1 MCVLCGGWAAAHAI
15 TMAELAA
22 AAATMAGAKPV
33 LSDTAFVDR
42 LQDADGGA
50 WAPGRTIGF
59 SFPVTRPAG
68 SVGSDYVGFNS
79 FTAAQMQSARLA
91 LDLWADVAGLDFV
104 ENAAPS
110 SRQGQI
116 TFANS
121 DTIGNGVWG
130 FAFTSG
136 TTRPLWVNHGIGDTW
151 SGGTPGH
158 YDFSALL
165 HEVGHTLGL
174 LHPGTYNASGSN
186 RPVTYANNADFY
198 QDSTQYTLMSYFSAS
213 NTGASHG
220 SRYPSTPMIY
230 DILAVQDFYGRNYAT
245 RAGDT
250 VYGFN
255 STAGRSVFDFT
266 INRQPVVAIWDGGG
280 HNMLD
285 LSGFTAQSSV
295 DMRPGSFSD
304 VAGLARNLSL
314 AVGTFIARLA
324 TGGGADTVRDNALDN
339 QIFTGSGNDTILLL
353 GGGNDTVD
361 GGAGVDTLHLPGRAS
376 DYRFVASADGSLLV
390 RGPAGSALVS
400 NVEHFRFLGGAES
413 LTRDQVAALD
423 FNSLFYLASN
433 PDLIAAFGPDADAAR
448 HHWTTFGQA
457 EGRLVDSFDSLDYL
471 ASNPDLIAA
480 FGLDATAA
488 MQHYVT
494 YGLREGRA
502 VSGFDALAYLA
513 SDPARLDLIGVSR
526 AGSLLDFI
534 QTGAGTGKGIGFSGL
549 SYIAS
554 YADLRAA
561 FGLDAAA
568 GVAHYVHYG
577 YKEYREVS
585 FDPAIYLASHP
596 DLVRAF
602 GGDSNAAYAHYFSH
616 GAGEGRA
623 TDRFSADDYLGSNP
637 DLAASVGH
645 DAAALTRHY
654 LLSGFAEGR
663 TARSFDTVAYA
674 MAHDITGDGWQA
686 AAVSAYL
693 ARPGAGGTPFGTD
706 QADHRLIVGQET
718 TGSLSGPGDDDW
730 FIFRGAAYTNYRI
743 MLEFTGV
750 SGNAPVAQLLTRGQD
765 NMIVTSDM
773 VRSSLSVRIFTQE
786 AEDVYLELREFT
798 SRPLDYRIAVMV
810 DTGDAIQAA
819 GGIGM
824 LGTWGDAG
832 LTGQEA
838 VETGWWLAV

>member
-1 MCVLCGGWAAAHAI
+1 MCVLCGIGAGAHAI

-22 AAATMAGAKPV
+22 MASGAGGKPV
-33 LSDTAFVDR
+33 LSDAAFIDR

-50 WAPGRTIGF
+50 WAPGRSIGF

-68 SVGSDYVGFNS
+68 SSGADYAGFNS
-79 FTAAQMQSARLA
+79 FTTAQMQSARLA
-91 LDLWADVAGLDFV
+91 LDLWSDVARLTFV

-110 SRQGQI
+110 ARQGQI

-121 DTIGNGVWG
+121 DTISSGVWG

-136 TTRPLWVNHGIGDTW
+136 TTRPLWVNHGTGDTW
-151 SGGTPGH
+151 SGNTPGH

-165 HEVGHTLGL
+165 HEIGHTLGL
-174 LHPGTYNASGSN
+174 LHPGDYNASGSN

-198 QDSTQYTLMSYFSAS
+198 QDSAQYTLMSYFSAG
-213 NTGASHG
+213 NTGANHG
-220 SRYPSTPMIY
+220 SRYASTPMMY

-245 RAGDT
+245 RDGDT

-280 HNMLD
+280 RNTLD
-285 LSGFTAQSSV
+285 LSGFAAQSSV
-295 DMRPGSFSD
+295 DMRPGSYSD

-314 AVGTFIARLA
+314 AVGTFISRVA
-324 TGGGADTVRDNALDN
+324 TGTGADTVRDNALDN
-339 QIFTGSGNDTILLL
+339 HIVTGGGNDTILLL

-361 GGAGVDTLHLPGRAS
+361 GGGGEDIVHLPGRTS
-376 DYRFVASADGSLLV
+376 DYRIVTTIDGSLLIK
-390 RGPAGSALVS
+390 GPAGSALVS
-400 NVEHFRFLGGAES
+400 NVENFRFLGSSES
-413 LTRDQVAALD
+413 LTREQMAALD
-423 FNSLFYLASN
+423 FNSLLYLASN
-433 PDLIAAFGPDADAAR
+433 PDLIAAFGPDTDAAR
-448 HHWTTFGQA
+448 SHWITFGQA
-457 EGRLVDSFDSLDYL
+457 EGRLADGFDALDYL
-471 ASNPDLIAA
+471 ASNLDLIGA

-494 YGLREGRA
+494 YGLREGRT
-502 VSGFDALAYLA
+502 VSGFDAMAYLA

-526 AGSLLDFI
+526 AGGMLDFI
-534 QTGAGTGKGIGFSGL
+534 QTGAAMGQGVSFSGL

-577 YKEYREVS
+577 YKEYREIS

-602 GGDSNAAYAHYFSH
+602 GGDGNAAYAHYFAH

-623 TDRFSADDYLGSNP
+623 TDRFNPYDYLGSNP

-663 TARSFDTVAYA
+663 TAGAFDTAAYA
-674 MAHDITGDGWQA
+674 MTHDITGEGWQA
-686 AAVSAYL
+686 AAVAAYL
-693 ARPGAGGTPFGTD
+693 SAPVGGTPFGTD
-706 QADHRLIVGQET
+706 QADHRLIVEQAM
-718 TGSLSGPGDDDW
+718 TGILSESGDNDW
-730 FIFRGAAYTNYRI
+730 FMFRGAAYTNYKI
-743 MLEFTGV
+743 TLEFPGLA
-750 SGNAPVAQLLTRGQD
+750 GIMPMAQLLTRGQD
-765 NMIVTSDM
+765 NVVVTSDM
-773 VRSSLSVRIFTQE
+773 ARPSGLSVRIFTQQ
-786 AEDVYLELREFT
+786 AEDVYLELRDYS
-798 SRPLDYRIAVMV
+798 SRRLDYRITVTV
-810 DTGDAIQAA
+810 DAGDTVQATGA
-819 GGIGM
+819 GGAVAAWEALGLAGPEAMEAGWM
-824 LGTWGDAG
+824 LMA
-832 LTGQEA
+832 
-838 VETGWWLAV
+838 